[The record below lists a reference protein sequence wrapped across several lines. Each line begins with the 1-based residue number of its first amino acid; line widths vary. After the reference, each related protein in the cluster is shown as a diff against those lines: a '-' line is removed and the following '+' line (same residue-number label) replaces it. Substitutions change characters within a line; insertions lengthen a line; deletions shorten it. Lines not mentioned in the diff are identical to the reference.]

1 MIRRI
6 NFFGGPCTC
15 KSTNAAFI
23 YAELKKRGLSAELVD
38 EYIKFWTYIPRVP
51 KGWDSLYVQAKQ
63 VHKEDTILRAGTDFI
78 VSDSPIMLQYF
89 YAKHHNT
96 PAQKQMLEIANDFEE
111 MYPSIN
117 ILLMRND
124 TDYNELGRYETLEQ
138 SKQIDCGI
146 EEVLDNARTWY
157 ECFDCH
163 DNLGILNYILREIQG
178 EE

>member
-23 YAELKKRGLSAELVD
+23 FAELKKRGLSAELVD

-51 KGWDSLYVQAKQ
+51 KGFDSLYVQAKQ
-63 VHKEDTILRAGTDFI
+63 IHKEDTILRAGTDFI
-78 VSDSPIMLQYF
+78 VSDSPIMLQYY

-96 PAQKQMLEIANDFEE
+96 PAQKQMLEIACEFEE

-117 ILLMRND
+117 ILLTRND
-124 TDYNELGRYETLEQ
+124 ADYNELGRYETLEQ
-138 SKQIDCGI
+138 AKEIDMEL
-146 EEVLDNARTWY
+146 EEVLDNTCTWY
-157 ECFDCH
+157 ECRDCH
-163 DNLGILNYILREIQG
+163 DNEGILDYVLGEIDN
-178 EE
+178 E